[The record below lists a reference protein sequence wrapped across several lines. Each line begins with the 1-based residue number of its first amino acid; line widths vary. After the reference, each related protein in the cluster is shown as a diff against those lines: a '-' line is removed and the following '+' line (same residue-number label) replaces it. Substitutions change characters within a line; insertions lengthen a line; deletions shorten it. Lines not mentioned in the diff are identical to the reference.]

1 MEEQVFLNMR
11 LSKAEKEQVEDLAKR
26 MGVARGRKVSLKEVL
41 LLGFQYGLPFVER
54 DIDSGIDIPRVSSMT
69 ERLALTAAQIFQKG
83 LEQVMPGEAA

>member
-26 MGVARGRKVSLKEVL
+26 MGAARGRKVSLKEVL